1 MDCPSC
7 TYPIEEGASVCSHC
21 GWELTV
27 APVSPAN
34 DPVNSFQQLPLDA
47 IGVQD
52 NVLTTGLPTVDLPQ
66 VDLPTI
72 DLSTIDL
79 PNVDLPNVDLPV
91 VDLPEMQNPDE
102 PSATEATQTRQA
114 DFSDGDNPFS
124 LELDTLLPL
133 QENVGNS
140 LRFLFSPL
148 LPGKAF
154 LDVELSLTSEDES
167 FQRRV
172 KKRAFISTPHEFPFN
187 LRNLKPGVC
196 VCEISISYTL
206 DGRRYH
212 RDGTAEVVILNESD
226 QRSEA
231 GRSLSFLN
239 NSLVRKMKEDSS
251 YLRVSIT
258 KLAESVLK
266 SATVEARQDPLKTL
280 SDLINLGAR
289 RYRKITMYRSDGI
302 EVLQRPPQEAVCK
315 EIQLDFGYGF
325 GKIQL
330 FTDQIIGIGHTY
342 DGNRYTDII
351 VDPPC
356 GLDEAQRLPYE
367 KMSRGQCVLR
377 SNVNEVELVDGRYRS
392 SGSMSE
398 STNGTYLNG
407 ENIGKCGRRVLETG
421 CIIGLG
427 TTSRETTLDVELVT
441 PKADSCRHCRL
452 GGESRE
458 YCCRSGCASTN
469 VVLRRRD
476 GVAIVYV
483 ALWSCIDVG
492 SIYRSFSGLEIF
504 YDNQAFA
511 WRQGTKRG
519 WIVPGGK
526 IELSH
531 FRPIIVS
538 PIWDE
543 TRRLHSKNQG
553 ITKKGDA
560 ER

>member
-21 GWELTV
+21 GWELAV
-27 APVSPAN
+27 DPVSPA
-34 DPVNSFQQLPLDA
+34 DEPVNCFQQVPPDA
-47 IGVQD
+47 MGVQD
-52 NVLTTGLPTVDLPQ
+52 NALTMGLPAVDLPQ
-66 VDLPTI
+66 VDLPT
-72 DLSTIDL
+72 
-79 PNVDLPNVDLPV
+79 VDLPEVDLPKVDLPV
-91 VDLPEMQNPDE
+91 VDLLEKQNSDVP
-102 PSATEATQTRQA
+102 PASEATQTRQA

-148 LPGKAF
+148 LPGKSF

-167 FQRRV
+167 FQRKT
-172 KKRAFISTPHEFPFN
+172 KKLAFVSTPHEFLFN

-196 VCEISISYTL
+196 VCELSISYTL

-212 RDGTAEVVILNESD
+212 REGTAEIVVLNESD

-239 NSLVRKMKEDSS
+239 NSLVRKMKEESS

-258 KLAESVLK
+258 KLAEDVLK
-266 SATVEARQDPLKTL
+266 SATVEARQDPLKAL
-280 SDLINLGAR
+280 FDLINRGAR

-330 FTDQIIGIGHTY
+330 FTDLIIGIGHTY

-356 GLDEAQRLPYE
+356 DLDEAQKSPYE
-367 KMSRGQCVLR
+367 KMSRGQCLLR
-377 SNVNEVELVDGRYRS
+377 SNGGEVEIVDGRYRA
-392 SGSMSE
+392 SGIMAE

-407 ENIGKCGRRVLETG
+407 ENIGKCGRRVLKTG
-421 CIIGLG
+421 QTIGLG

-441 PKADSCRHCRL
+441 PKIEACQCCRL
-452 GGESRE
+452 GCESRE
-458 YCCRSGCASTN
+458 HCCSSGCASTN
-469 VVLRRRD
+469 VILRRKD
-476 GVAIVYV
+476 AVPLVYV
-483 ALWSCIDVG
+483 ALWSCFDVG
-492 SIYRSFSGLEIF
+492 SIYGSFSGLEIF

-511 WRQGTKRG
+511 WRRGTKRG

-538 PIWDE
+538 PIWDDV
-543 TRRLHSKNQG
+543 RRLHSKNQV
-553 ITKKGDA
+553 ITKKGDT
-560 ER
+560 EQ